1 MFKKSK
7 MSRSGKL
14 VSQLFSVRNSYGK
27 EFPSQ
32 KFFLLKAIDKEKPT
46 SKKDVQLYY
55 SVLLFLIAYPDNRSV
70 YTQATFSL
78 QQLHLHIQAH
88 KRLHDSLYNTGI
100 TNTQLCAAYS
110 FEMVKWMRAI
120 YKKNIRISSFEAG
133 EAQIQFILSV
143 VMPKVESEIMQ
154 DGNAEWRSWLKR
166 SLTKGEDLLDRL
178 IAVFDETDIRPEVKD
193 ELWSAIGINIEI
205 DFTAPDILPDPL
217 FIPYYHRSLI
227 KKKNNRELKGIHPPK
242 VHLKKDEAAQIIA
255 CGRMILVKHLRE
267 IDPIT
272 FTAEEL
278 ISYYRLPRGYS
289 IALMG
294 MVPERRHPI
303 DSYIGYAVFKNG
315 LPVAYAASWVF
326 FDSARI
332 GLNLFPAFRGGES
345 KYIFEQVLKIH
356 RSVYRLKRFSTDP
369 YQVGKDNSDGIHS
382 GAFWIYYSAGFCP
395 IGEEQRKISETEA
408 KKIRS
413 LKGYRTPASVLK
425 KLAESRLELI
435 LDKKAV
441 RFDVTDLSRAY
452 AGILK
457 DQYNN
462 KRKPAEELAV
472 KKIAAI
478 LKIKNYQEVNIQYV
492 LRNWSVLLLNNEK
505 ELRSNGE
512 LKKILKKLFE
522 LKASGSEEE
531 YIYGLQ
537 RSVALKKMMER
548 VLDNI
553 ANYEPDRSDWI
564 AAN

>member
-7 MSRSGKL
+7 MSKPGKV

-32 KFFLLKAIDKEKPT
+32 KLFLLKAIDKKKPT

-70 YTQATFSL
+70 YTQAIFSL
-78 QQLHLHIQAH
+78 QQLHLHIQSH
-88 KRLHDSLYNTGI
+88 KRLRDSLYNSGI

-110 FEMVKWMRAI
+110 FEIVKWMRST

-166 SLTKGEDLLDRL
+166 SMTKEEDLLDRL

-205 DFTAPDILPDPL
+205 DFTALDSLPDPL
-217 FIPYYHRSLI
+217 FIPYYHRSMI
-227 KKKNNRELKGIHPPK
+227 KKNHDRALTGIHPPK
-242 VHLKKDEAAQIIA
+242 IHLEKDEAAQIIA
-255 CGRMILVKHLRE
+255 CSRMILVRHLRE
-267 IDPIT
+267 IDPIS
-272 FTAEEL
+272 FTSGEL
-278 ISYYRLPRGYS
+278 ISYYHLSRGYS

-294 MVPERRHPI
+294 MVTERRHPI
-303 DSYIGYAVFKNG
+303 DSYMGYTVFKNG
-315 LPVAYAASWVF
+315 LPVAYAASWVL

-332 GLNLFPAFRGGES
+332 GLNLFPSFRGGES

-369 YQVGKDNSDGIHS
+369 YQIGKDNSDGIHS
-382 GAFWIYYSAGFCP
+382 GAFWIYYSAGFRP
-395 IGEEQRKISETEA
+395 IEEEQRKISATEA

-413 LKGYRTPASVLK
+413 IKGYRTPANVLK

-452 AGILK
+452 IAILK
-457 DQYNN
+457 DQYGN
-462 KRKPAEELAV
+462 KRKPAEELAL
-472 KKIAAI
+472 KKLAAI
-478 LKIKNYQEVNIQYV
+478 LKIKNYQEVRMQYV
-492 LRNWSVLLLNNEK
+492 LKNWSILLLNNEK
-505 ELRSNGE
+505 ELRSDGR

-522 LKASGSEEE
+522 AKAGGSEEE

-537 RSVALKKMMER
+537 RSVPIKKMMEK

-553 ANYEPDRSDWI
+553 GA
-564 AAN
+564 